1 MEIYH
6 KFCIIATLIASAVF
20 LFLGNDTKAVYFLIV
35 SLWLSSFYIE
45 ADDDDDDG
53 ANPQEET

>member
-35 SLWLSSFYIE
+35 SLWISSFYIE

-53 ANPQEET
+53 ANP